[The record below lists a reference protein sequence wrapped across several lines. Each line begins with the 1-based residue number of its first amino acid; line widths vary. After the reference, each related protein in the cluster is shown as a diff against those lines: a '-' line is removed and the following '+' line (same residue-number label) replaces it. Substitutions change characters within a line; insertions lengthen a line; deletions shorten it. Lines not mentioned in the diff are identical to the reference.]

1 MLIIFRK
8 AFQGSIFFAYL
19 MPDKQNM
26 DVSHS
31 QVVMGG
37 NSNSEDRG
45 FESQYCTLGGHF
57 FTSICCKICNV
68 CLKKELAMALLETNY
83 IFGRGGGGLS
93 VSIHAL
99 YYSDLSLIPAY
110 WKIFF

>member
-1 MLIIFRK
+1 
-8 AFQGSIFFAYL
+8 

-99 YYSDLSLIPAY
+99 YYNDLSLIPAY